1 MPHLWR
7 RWFSMIKKLLP
18 IFLVLLIFISIS
30 AVSAAETKFNTT
42 SISTSAKNVQTY
54 VETNKKLPSTVKV
67 SNTTLTT
74 PQYLYLLTKDV
85 QNVNK
90 GVTTPITLVSAST
103 PPNPSESV
111 KAGTL
116 TKAQYLTLAANVAKF
131 IENNKRPPNF
141 ASTSLGN
148 MRYENVVYTLS
159 KVLAYYKTNNRLPNT
174 VSVKKWST
182 IASSSSTGISP
193 GPPVT
198 FTDTSKT
205 TTKRLGTN
213 SLGYVDKIGPF
224 GTGTKK
230 VAVIIG
236 VHPQEGIT
244 HVGMMNA
251 LKTLASQLK
260 NVQIWVF
267 KVYVNEKNSYEKSR
281 MDGQLLAQKYVVPNI
296 DKTYKLA
303 VDIHGNRGLYATN
316 DFVFAPS
323 KRPLS
328 VSYANKIISKTTY
341 LKYYAVADGS
351 SPKYVT
357 IPIANK
363 GIPAVIFELYLNVN
377 NYNTVM
383 YNKCLQLVK
392 ALNTLTY
399 V

>member
-1 MPHLWR
+1 
-7 RWFSMIKKLLP
+7 
-18 IFLVLLIFISIS
+18 
-30 AVSAAETKFNTT
+30 
-42 SISTSAKNVQTY
+42 
-54 VETNKKLPSTVKV
+54 
-67 SNTTLTT
+67 
-74 PQYLYLLTKDV
+74 
-85 QNVNK
+85 
-90 GVTTPITLVSAST
+90 
-103 PPNPSESV
+103 
-111 KAGTL
+111 
-116 TKAQYLTLAANVAKF
+116 
-131 IENNKRPPNF
+131 
-141 ASTSLGN
+141 
-148 MRYENVVYTLS
+148 
-159 KVLAYYKTNNRLPNT
+159 
-174 VSVKKWST
+174 
-182 IASSSSTGISP
+182 
-193 GPPVT
+193 
-198 FTDTSKT
+198 
-205 TTKRLGTN
+205 
-213 SLGYVDKIGPF
+213 
-224 GTGTKK
+224 
-230 VAVIIG
+230 
-236 VHPQEGIT
+236 
-244 HVGMMNA
+244 VGMMNA